1 MSNNTK
7 KQSLLGK
14 TPQKRKAPV
23 KKPRNRPQTA
33 PQPSTKPTTST
44 PAELPV
50 KSKKWLLITL
60 AVIFAVAIIFP
71 KPTLLTYKKLGLVS
85 ESIYWPGVFGHG
97 RTLLDSN
104 LHPQL
109 DEKRNALYLCADL
122 KAPQSCQKYQLI
134 KNNGFFAA
142 LTSYI

>member
-14 TPQKRKAPV
+14 TPQKRKNPV
-23 KKPRNRPQTA
+23 KKPRNRSQATPPSSANTA
-33 PQPSTKPTTST
+33 PIVKANAS
-44 PAELPV
+44 
-50 KSKKWLLITL
+50 KSKKGLLICL
-60 AVIFAVAIIFP
+60 AVIFLVIIIFP

-85 ESIYWPGVFGHG
+85 ESIYWPGIFGYG

-109 DEKRNALYLCADL
+109 DEKRNALYLCMDK

-142 LTSYI
+142 VANYI

>member
-14 TPQKRKAPV
+14 TPQKRKTPV

-33 PQPSTKPTTST
+33 PQSSANPTST
-44 PAELPV
+44 PAEQPV
-50 KSKKWLLITL
+50 KSKKGLLITL
-60 AVIFAVAIIFP
+60 AIIFAVAIIFP

-85 ESIYWPGVFGHG
+85 ESIYWSGVFGYG

-109 DEKRNALYLCADL
+109 DEKRNALYLCADM

-142 LTSYI
+142 LASYI